1 MQGTE
6 GALLFHALIW
16 VEEHW
21 RMVCVVYFVLM
32 LMAWAFVYG
41 AGRASGRDTENT
53 KNTYI
58 ARDERDNDL
67 T

>member
-1 MQGTE
+1 
-6 GALLFHALIW
+6 
-16 VEEHW
+16 
-21 RMVCVVYFVLM
+21 MVCVVYFVLM

-41 AGRASGRDTENT
+41 AGRANGHDTENT
-53 KNTYI
+53 KNTKNTENTENKTI

>member
-1 MQGTE
+1 M
-6 GALLFHALIW
+6 LFHALMW

-21 RMVCVVYFVLM
+21 SVVCVVYFVLM

-41 AGRASGRDTENT
+41 AGNASGRDTEN
-53 KNTYI
+53 KENKENKAI

>member
-1 MQGTE
+1 M
-6 GALLFHALIW
+6 F
-16 VEEHW
+16 
-21 RMVCVVYFVLM
+21 CVVYFVLM

-53 KNTYI
+53 ENKAI

>member
-1 MQGTE
+1 M
-6 GALLFHALIW
+6 W

-53 KNTYI
+53 KNTENTENKTI